1 MVLLHG
7 AGGGFDE
14 LAIVVV
20 ALAVVWLAVRLAGRR
35 PADGTEPAESE
46 EARAANDESE
56 SPPTRRPSSE

>member
-35 PADGTEPAESE
+35 PADEAEPAEGE
-46 EARAANDESE
+46 EAR
-56 SPPTRRPSSE
+56 PTKE